1 MQMMTLEDI
10 AADCET
16 ILLRA
21 DDPVDHVATV
31 VIDRPDARNAMN
43 DQLRDELK
51 EVLDALDNS
60 DVRAVVLT
68 GSGGTGTFVSG
79 ADLKEL
85 QGRSVTEQRWW
96 SNRRKVYEVVSEL
109 SKPVIARIN
118 GHAFG
123 GGLELALACDIRVA
137 PDDIRVGFPEIGL
150 GLIPGGGGTQRL
162 PRLIGEGQA
171 MRLVTTG
178 ELITA
183 TEARELGIIDVFAS
197 DESLDEA
204 VTELAEGIA
213 QHSPLTLEYAKD
225 AVKASSRLDLNAGIE
240 HEKELFVQ
248 LFATEDKAEGI
259 AAFLEDRNP
268 EWSGN

>member
-1 MQMMTLEDI
+1 MTPEDV

-16 ILLRA
+16 IVLRT

-31 VIDRPDARNAMN
+31 VIDRPEARNAMN

-51 EVLDALDNS
+51 AVLDALDDS

-79 ADLKEL
+79 ADLKDL
-85 QGRSVTEQRWW
+85 QGRSVTEQRRW
-96 SNRRKVYEVVSEL
+96 SNRRKVYDAVSEL
-109 SKPVIARIN
+109 SKPVVARIN

-137 PDDIRVGFPEIGL
+137 PDDVRVGFPEIGL

-162 PRLIGEGQA
+162 PRLVGEGQA
-171 MRLVTTG
+171 MRLITTG
-178 ELITA
+178 ELISA
-183 TEARELGIIDVFAS
+183 AEASDLGIVDVLAS
-197 DESLDEA
+197 DDSLDEA
-204 VTELAEGIA
+204 VAGLVEGIA

-225 AVKASSRLDLNAGIE
+225 AVKASSRLDLDAGIE

-259 AAFLEDRNP
+259 AAFLEDRDP
-268 EWSGN
+268 EWSGK

>member
-1 MQMMTLEDI
+1 MTAEDI

-16 ILLRA
+16 IVLRT
-21 DDPVDHVATV
+21 DDPADHVATV

-51 EVLDALDNS
+51 AVLDALDDS

-79 ADLKEL
+79 ADLKDL
-85 QGRSVTEQRWW
+85 QGRSVTEQRRWN
-96 SNRRKVYEVVSEL
+96 NRRKVYDAVSEL

-137 PDDIRVGFPEIGL
+137 PDNVRVGFPEIDL

-162 PRLIGEGQA
+162 PRLVGEGQA
-171 MRLVTTG
+171 MRLITTG

-183 TEARELGIIDVFAS
+183 TEANDLGIIDVLAS
-197 DESLDEA
+197 EETLDEEVA
-204 VTELAEGIA
+204 ALAEGIA

-225 AVKASSRLDLNAGIE
+225 AVKASSQLALDAGIE
-240 HEKELFVQ
+240 YEKELFVQ
-248 LFATEDKAEGI
+248 LFATEDNAEGI
-259 AAFLEDRNP
+259 AAFLEDRDP

>member
-1 MQMMTLEDI
+1 MTPEDV
-10 AADCET
+10 AAECET
-16 ILLRA
+16 IVLRT

-43 DQLRDELK
+43 DQLRAELK
-51 EVLDALDNS
+51 DVLDALDDS

-68 GSGGTGTFVSG
+68 GSGDTGTFVSG
-79 ADLKEL
+79 ADLKDL
-85 QGRSVTEQRWW
+85 QGRSLTEQRRW

-162 PRLIGEGQA
+162 PRLVGEGQA
-171 MRLVTTG
+171 MRLITTG
-178 ELITA
+178 ELISA
-183 TEARELGIIDVFAS
+183 TEASDLGIIDVLAT
-197 DESLDEA
+197 DDSLDTA
-204 VTELAEGIA
+204 IAELVSGIA

-225 AVKASSRLDLNAGIE
+225 AVRASSRLDLEAGIE
-240 HEKELFVQ
+240 YETELFVQ
-248 LFATEDKAEGI
+248 LFATEDTAEGI
-259 AAFLEDRNP
+259 AAFLEDRDP
-268 EWSGN
+268 EWSGE

>member
-1 MQMMTLEDI
+1 MTPEDI
-10 AADCET
+10 AADRET
-16 ILLRA
+16 VALRL
-21 DDPVDHVATV
+21 DDPVDNVATV

-51 EVLDALDNS
+51 DVLDALDGS

-79 ADLKEL
+79 ADLKDL
-85 QGRSVTEQRWW
+85 RDRSVIDQRRW
-96 SNRRKVYEVVSEL
+96 SNGRKVYDVVSEL

-137 PDDIRVGFPEIGL
+137 SDDIRVGFPEIGL

-162 PRLIGEGQA
+162 PRLVGEGQA
-171 MRLVTTG
+171 MRLITTG
-178 ELITA
+178 ELISA
-183 TEARELGIIDVFAS
+183 TEAIELGIIDMLAS
-197 DESLDEA
+197 EDSLDEV
-204 VTELAEGIA
+204 VTDLASGIA

-225 AVKASSRLDLNAGIE
+225 AVKASSRLDLDAGIE
-240 HEKELFVQ
+240 YEKELFVQ

-259 AAFLEDRNP
+259 AAFLEDRDP

>member
-1 MQMMTLEDI
+1 MTPEDI

-16 ILLRA
+16 ITLRT
-21 DDPVDHVATV
+21 DDPVDHAATV

-51 EVLDALDNS
+51 DVLDAVDDS

-68 GSGGTGTFVSG
+68 GSEDTGTFVSG
-79 ADLKEL
+79 ADLTDL
-85 QGRSVTEQRWW
+85 QGRSVVEQREW

-109 SKPVIARIN
+109 SQPVIARIN
-118 GHAFG
+118 GHALG

-137 PDDIRVGFPEIGL
+137 DDGVRLGFPELGL

-162 PRLIGEGQA
+162 PRLVGEGQA
-171 MRLVTTG
+171 MRLITTG
-178 ELITA
+178 EVVDAAEGT
-183 TEARELGIIDVFAS
+183 ELGIVDVLAD

-204 VTELAEGIA
+204 VADLAGGVA

-225 AVKASSRLDLNAGIE
+225 AVKASSRLDLDAGIE
-240 HEKELFVQ
+240 YEKELFVQ
-248 LFATEDKAEGI
+248 LFATADKAEGI
-259 AAFLEDRNP
+259 DAFLDDREP
-268 EWSGN
+268 EWTGE